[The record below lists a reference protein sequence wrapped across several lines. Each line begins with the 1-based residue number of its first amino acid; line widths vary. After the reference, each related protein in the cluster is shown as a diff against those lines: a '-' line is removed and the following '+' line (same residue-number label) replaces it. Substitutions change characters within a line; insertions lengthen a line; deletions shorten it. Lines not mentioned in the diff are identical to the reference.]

1 MPPETTPQTDKTALQ
16 AYEPIRPLEI
26 ASYSLGDAG
35 FNLYWAPITAFLMIY
50 LSDVAGISMAAIALL
65 LLVMRL
71 VSAVAEP
78 VFAAIADRTDT
89 AYGRYRPW
97 FLWLGLPMAA
107 AGIATFSSGAL
118 VPEQRLPAIAFG
130 LIGLNLIYSAAN
142 VAYNALSGVITPDS
156 AQRDT
161 ILSWRYGTAFL
172 GAVAVTW
179 LTPKLINWAGRG
191 DHALGWQFTMTV
203 YGVAAVGCLIM
214 VFLNTRERFSLATQ
228 PRPNPLRDIA
238 DLFCS
243 RPWIVLFALG
253 AVETAAFMLHTS
265 ATPYFIKYVAGR
277 ADLVGGFMMV
287 FYVGLAV
294 GSGACSTLTRF
305 ATRQVW
311 IAVMLGV
318 AALVGLALYLCPGHA
333 LIVLFVLQGLSGA
346 AFGVVSTLSFAMYAD
361 AADYNAWKTG
371 YRATAMTYSM
381 INVGKKI
388 AAAAAGTALGWLL
401 SRHGYVAGDAPQA
414 ALSQMRAALGLFP
427 AALCVLGIAVILIY
441 DLTPAKVS
449 RLQAQLLGRFMQKT

>member
-1 MPPETTPQTDKTALQ
+1 MC
-16 AYEPIRPLEI
+16 I
-26 ASYSLGDAG
+26 
-35 FNLYWAPITAFLMIY
+35 
-50 LSDVAGISMAAIALL
+50 VAGEKKRGPEGP
-65 LLVMRL
+65 RL
-71 VSAVAEP
+71 WT
-78 VFAAIADRTDT
+78 FARKGT
-89 AYGRYRPW
+89 A
-97 FLWLGLPMAA
+97 
-107 AGIATFSSGAL
+107 
-118 VPEQRLPAIAFG
+118 
-130 LIGLNLIYSAAN
+130 SAAH
-142 VAYNALSGVITPDS
+142 
-156 AQRDT
+156 
-161 ILSWRYGTAFL
+161 
-172 GAVAVTW
+172 
-179 LTPKLINWAGRG
+179 GRG
-191 DHALGWQFTMTV
+191 TDELLKV
-203 YGVAAVGCLIM
+203 VL
-214 VFLNTRERFSLATQ
+214 
-228 PRPNPLRDIA
+228 PLLPPDEE
-238 DLFCS
+238 
-243 RPWIVLFALG
+243 G

-388 AAAAAGTALGWLL
+388 AAAAAGAALGWLL

-441 DLTPAKVS
+441 DLTPAKDDYVLAKPGQVYAVYLPDGGSTTLDLSQAAGSFEVKWYNPRTGGALQDGSVRTVEGGGS
-449 RLQAQLLGRFMQKT
+449 RSLGKAPSDTTSDWAVLVRKVN

>member
-78 VFAAIADRTDT
+78 DFAAIADRTDT

-107 AGIATFSSGAL
+107 AGIATFSSGGL

-179 LTPKLINWAGRG
+179 LTPKLIDWAGRG
-191 DHALGWQFTMTV
+191 DHA
-203 YGVAAVGCLIM
+203 
-214 VFLNTRERFSLATQ
+214 
-228 PRPNPLRDIA
+228 
-238 DLFCS
+238 
-243 RPWIVLFALG
+243 
-253 AVETAAFMLHTS
+253 
-265 ATPYFIKYVAGR
+265 
-277 ADLVGGFMMV
+277 
-287 FYVGLAV
+287 
-294 GSGACSTLTRF
+294 
-305 ATRQVW
+305 
-311 IAVMLGV
+311 
-318 AALVGLALYLCPGHA
+318 
-333 LIVLFVLQGLSGA
+333 
-346 AFGVVSTLSFAMYAD
+346 
-361 AADYNAWKTG
+361 
-371 YRATAMTYSM
+371 
-381 INVGKKI
+381 
-388 AAAAAGTALGWLL
+388 AAA
-401 SRHGYVAGDAPQA
+401 
-414 ALSQMRAALGLFP
+414 
-427 AALCVLGIAVILIY
+427 
-441 DLTPAKVS
+441 
-449 RLQAQLLGRFMQKT
+449 